1 MRIGAGGA
9 KNGMSESRPPPKRIL
24 LCRTDRLG
32 DVILSLPCAT
42 LLKRMFPDGRICFL
56 ARSYPAPIIQ
66 MHAEVDDV
74 IEYHADENL
83 VELERVLRDHRFDA
97 AIALYPERRV
107 AQLLKRASIPIR
119 AGIAY
124 RWHSRLFT
132 YRHREHRKDNLRHEA
147 EYNLNLAYATFAAQG
162 NWENVLPPEALFPL
176 PLEVPQRIE
185 AGMTR
190 LRDELGQGSRRLI
203 VLHPGGGGSAHRW
216 PARHYADLAK
226 ALSRTEDV
234 ALVISG
240 VSSERDLCKRI
251 HEAAGERCANL
262 CGELNLQEL
271 AALFHHSDLLIT
283 NSTGPLHLGRAMG
296 AKVIGLYPS
305 IHAMSPRRWGP
316 YGMLENALTAPQGK
330 GMEAIGAD
338 QVLQKALEIL
348 G

>member
-1 MRIGAGGA
+1 
-9 KNGMSESRPPPKRIL
+9 MSESSPPPKRIL

-42 LLKRMFPDGRICFL
+42 LLKRMLPESRICFL
-56 ARSYPAPIIQ
+56 ARSYPASIIQ
-66 MHAEVDDV
+66 MHADVDDV
-74 IEYHADENL
+74 IEYHPDENA

-97 AIALYPERRV
+97 AIALLPERRV
-107 AQLLKRASIPIR
+107 AQLLKRAAIPIR

-147 EYNLNLAYATFAAQG
+147 EYNLNLVFATFAAEG
-162 NWENVLPPEALFPL
+162 NWENLLPPESLFPL
-176 PLEVPQRIE
+176 PLEIPQKTGARI
-185 AGMTR
+185 TK
-190 LRDELGQGSRRLI
+190 LRDELCQGGRRLV

-216 PARHYADLAK
+216 PAQNYADLAK
-226 ALSRTEDV
+226 ALSRLEDV

-240 VSSERDLCKRI
+240 ISSERDLCKRI
-251 HEAAGERCANL
+251 HEAGGERCANL
-262 CGELNLQEL
+262 CGDLNLQEL
-271 AALFHHSDLLIT
+271 AALLRHSDLLIT
-283 NSTGPLHLGRAMG
+283 NSTGPLHLGRAVG

-316 YGMLENALTAPQGK
+316 YGMLGNALTAPAGQGI
-330 GMEAIGAD
+330 EAINVAH
-338 QVLQKALEIL
+338 VLQKALEIL

>member
-1 MRIGAGGA
+1 
-9 KNGMSESRPPPKRIL
+9 MSQSRPLPKRIL

-32 DVILSLPCAT
+32 DVILSLPCVT
-42 LLKRMFPDGRICFL
+42 LLKRMFPDSRICFL
-56 ARSYPAPIIQ
+56 ARSYPATIIQ
-66 MHAEVDDV
+66 MHADVDDV
-74 IEYHADENL
+74 IEYHADENA

-107 AQLLKRASIPIR
+107 AQLLKRASVPIR

-147 EYNLNLAYATFAAQG
+147 EYNLNLVYATFASEG

-176 PLEVPQRIE
+176 PLEIPQKIESRI
-185 AGMTR
+185 TR
-190 LRDELGQGSRRLI
+190 LRDDLCQGGRRLV

-216 PARHYADLAK
+216 PAQNYAELAK
-226 ALSRTEDV
+226 ALSRLEDV

-240 VSSERDLCKRI
+240 ISSERDLCKRI
-251 HEAAGERCANL
+251 HEAGAERCINL
-262 CGELNLQEL
+262 CGDLNLQEL

-283 NSTGPLHLGRAMG
+283 NSTGPLHLGRAVG
-296 AKVIGLYPS
+296 AQVIGLFPS
-305 IHAMSPRRWGP
+305 LHAMSPRRWGP
-316 YGMLENALTAPQGK
+316 YGMLENALTAPKGK
-330 GMEAIGAD
+330 GMGAISVPD
-338 QVLQKALEIL
+338 VLQKATEIL